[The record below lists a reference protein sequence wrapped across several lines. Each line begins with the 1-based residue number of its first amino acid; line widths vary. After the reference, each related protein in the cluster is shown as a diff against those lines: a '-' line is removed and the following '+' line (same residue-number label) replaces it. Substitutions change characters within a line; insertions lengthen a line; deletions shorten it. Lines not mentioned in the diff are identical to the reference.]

1 MLPLRIAWRYLLA
14 KKTHA
19 AVNIISLISM
29 VGVAVATAAIV
40 IVLSVFNGFSDLA
53 LGHLSVIDP
62 QVKVLPVSGK
72 AISNGDSC
80 LLYTSD
86 AADE

>member
-29 VGVAVATAAIV
+29 VGMAVATAAIV

-53 LGHLSVIDP
+53 LGHLSVIEIGRAH
-62 QVKVLPVSGK
+62 V
-72 AISNGDSC
+72 
-80 LLYTSD
+80 
-86 AADE
+86 